1 MIGSGTQKFEW
12 QELPQ
17 VIRTKVEEL
26 LGAPVTFSETQPG
39 GFSPG
44 VAAKVLTSRG
54 RRAFVKSVSS
64 LISKP
69 SAEANRREIRVMS
82 ALHDNHRV
90 PKLLYS
96 FEEGSWITLI
106 YEIVEGKH
114 PDLPWNDD
122 ELDFVLS
129 ELAELSSSLTP
140 CPHPEVFTNL
150 AERDQDTFTGW
161 RRFFYER
168 STMSRL
174 EDPWVE
180 KNFEALVQ
188 LETNWAAASKGTS
201 LVHTD
206 LRADQI
212 LITDSKAVFLDWPHA
227 KIGASWIDFLF
238 MFPSIVLQKGP
249 SMSAL
254 VQRSPLAHVSKADL
268 SSVGAALAGF
278 FLWNSLQPPPPRLT
292 TLREF
297 QRKQGNVVV
306 RWLEEDHAAL
316 SSQGG

>member
-17 VIRTKVEEL
+17 VIRTRVEEV

-54 RRAFVKSVSS
+54 RRAFVKSASS
-64 LISKP
+64 VISNP
-69 SAEANRREIRVMS
+69 SAEANRREIKYTSV
-82 ALHDNHRV
+82 LQDNPRV

-114 PDLPWNDD
+114 PDLPWNDN

-129 ELAELSSSLTP
+129 ELTELSSSLTP
-140 CPHPEVFTNL
+140 CPHPEVFGNL
-150 AERDQDTFTGW
+150 AETDQDKFGGW
-161 RRFFYER
+161 RYFFDEK
-168 STMSRL
+168 STVSRL
-174 EDPWVE
+174 KDPWIE
-180 KNFEALVQ
+180 KNVETLLQ
-188 LETNWAAASKGTS
+188 LETKWSVASKGTS

-238 MFPSIVLQKGP
+238 LFPSIVLQKGP
-249 SMSAL
+249 SMSEL
-254 VQRSPLAHVSKADL
+254 VQRSPLAHVPKADL
-268 SSVGAALAGF
+268 FSVGAALAGF

-297 QRKQGNVVV
+297 QRNQGNVVV
-306 RWLEEDHAAL
+306 RWLEEGHAAL
-316 SSQGG
+316 SSQGH